1 MRADASGGTWQ
12 SVKTGLLAAGLCL
25 AGVCP
30 DRLGLPLFGLAD
42 RTFAQT
48 QQPRHPYPLAG
59 KLTID
64 GQPPGKDGTVIVMLD
79 GPTVVGKIEPYY
91 AYCRPDGSFEFQGGH
106 SAGRFVITIAW
117 LRERKGVEWAEFLG
131 PDRLKNL
138 YNDPDRNAKRPEFV
152 IRHEAPGK
160 TNYRFNL
167 KVAGER
173 PVQPGPNAVTH
184 LEFE

>member
-1 MRADASGGTWQ
+1 MRADTSGRTWR
-12 SVKTGLLAAGLCL
+12 SVPTGLLAAGWCL

-30 DRLGLPLFGLAD
+30 DRLGLPFGLAE
-42 RTFAQT
+42 RTFAQARQT
-48 QQPRHPYPLAG
+48 RHPYPLAG

-64 GQPPGKDGTVIVMLD
+64 GQSPGKEGTVILLLNGD
-79 GPTVVGKIEPYY
+79 VGGKAEPYY

-131 PDRLKNL
+131 PDQLKNL